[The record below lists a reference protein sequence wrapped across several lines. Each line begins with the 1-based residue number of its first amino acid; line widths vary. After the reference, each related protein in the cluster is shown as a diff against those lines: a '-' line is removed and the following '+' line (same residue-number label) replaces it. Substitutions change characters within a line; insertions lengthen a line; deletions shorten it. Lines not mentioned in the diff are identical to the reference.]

1 MSAFSVTQ
9 SLSYDSNPSSSALD
23 VGWAYPSSE
32 ARVAIDPGERR
43 PMRRCP
49 RRDGA
54 STGHRNDDDVRPED
68 DDDVAPPSRAAA
80 FAQPRVDANASV
92 RVGTRADVGLTGA
105 ATAAGAGIV
114 LLIRTDA
121 FAPECVAPWRMMM
134 TFFCPDG
141 VRRTP

>member
-92 RVGTRADVGLTGA
+92 RVVTRADGGLTGA

-114 LLIRTDA
+114 LLIRDA
-121 FAPECVAPWRMMM
+121 FAPECVAP
-134 TFFCPDG
+134 CES
-141 VRRTP
+141 